1 MADANSKTRS
11 LSQCGLADD
20 RISYWQRGRDVSLLN
35 QSTIKQT
42 HVATIIEKLC
52 AIVGREAVFSE
63 PDELLVYEC
72 DGLPQHKYRPRA
84 VVFPASTEET
94 AAVMRLLAQAGV
106 PFTPRGAGTGL
117 SGGALALNRGV
128 VIELARM
135 RRVLKVDETNRTAVV
150 QTGVVNLH
158 VSRAVAHL
166 GLHYVP
172 DPSSQPTC
180 TIGGNIAENAGG
192 IHCLKYGTTTDH
204 VLGVRAVLAGGEVI
218 DLGGAGTEQPGYD
231 LLGVF
236 IGSEGTFG
244 IATEA
249 TLRLVPIPPAVR
261 TLLAEFPKVNDA
273 SHAVSAIIAAGVMPA
288 ALEMMDHEII
298 RAVEASVFAAGLPL
312 DAGAALLIEL
322 DGIEAGI
329 DREADRV
336 KSICL
341 QHGARDC
348 RLARDENERK
358 KLWAAR
364 KGAFGAIGRISP
376 DSMIQDAVVPRSR
389 LPEVL
394 DAAYRIAFK
403 YQLRIANVFHA
414 GDGNLHPLI
423 CFDSR
428 FPDEVHRVKEAGR
441 ELMETCVRAGGSIT
455 GEHGVGFDKRELLSL
470 IFSEPDMDTMLRVR
484 AAFDP
489 TGLCNPGKIIPMLRG
504 CGEARAILPATQ
516 ATAQDAGDLLGPRA
530 SSLPMRGAVSQKEVW
545 GDAPERQSH
554 SARAS
559 GEAPDTA
566 ARQVSVR
573 VPFDPNVANQQ
584 LAQLIG
590 EENISPSR
598 GLSVSPSPLIVT
610 PGSIA
615 EVSEVMKLASSQG
628 WAVVPAGAMTWL
640 DAGQPLYRANI
651 VVSTRRMVR
660 IIEHEPADLVAVA
673 EAGVTLK
680 NFNDELARNGQ
691 WLAIDPPDCADDA
704 DRQRATIGGVVATGQ
719 GGAQQFGYGAPR
731 RHVIGM
737 KVVLADGSLIKAGGR
752 VVKNVA
758 GYDLCKLFTGSY
770 GTLGVIVEVNFKLRP
785 LPFETR
791 TILAPG
797 NRVDLLQKAQRI
809 MAARHFP
816 VAVELLSPGL
826 ACEAGWS
833 EGSEHLLL
841 LRFAG
846 SLEAVTEQATR
857 AIELIEDNNGRL
869 PARLVLDDKLIW
881 RSLGSLLFRFPE
893 EVLWRVGLRPAD
905 VGSFLELLDR
915 THADDY
921 AGSIWQAG
929 VGDGRVR
936 VMDRL
941 QRKNHSGAIDNSA
954 IDRIA
959 TFRARAREFDAAL
972 IIEQAPAE
980 MKKRL
985 NAWGPFG
992 SSAGLMQGVKEQLD
1006 PDDILSPGRF
1016 EFEASLSHCH
1026 PASAR

>member
-1 MADANSKTRS
+1 MD
-11 LSQCGLADD
+11 
-20 RISYWQRGRDVSLLN
+20 
-35 QSTIKQT
+35 
-42 HVATIIEKLC
+42 TIIEKLR
-52 AIVGREAVFSE
+52 AVVGSANVLSE

-84 VVFPASTEET
+84 VVFPSSTEET
-94 AAVMRLLAQAGV
+94 AAVMRALAQAGV

-117 SGGALALNRGV
+117 SGGALALNQGV

-135 RRVLKVDETNRTAVV
+135 RKVLKIDAANRLAVV
-150 QTGVVNLH
+150 QPGVVNAH

-204 VLGVRAVLAGGEVI
+204 VIGVRVVLAGGEIV
-218 DLGGAGTEQPGYD
+218 DLGGGGAETTGYD

-244 IATEA
+244 IATEV

-261 TLLAEFPKVNDA
+261 TMLAEFPEVNDA

-288 ALEMMDHEII
+288 ALEMMDREII

-312 DAGAALLIEL
+312 DVGAALLIEL

-329 DREADRV
+329 DEEADRV

-341 QHGARDC
+341 QYGARAC
-348 RLARDENERK
+348 RLARDDNERK

-394 DAAYRIAFK
+394 DAAYHIASK

-470 IFSEPDMDTMLRVR
+470 IFSEADMETMLRVR
-484 AAFDP
+484 AAFDG

-504 CGEARAILPATQ
+504 CGEARAILRATQ
-516 ATAQDAGDLLGPRA
+516 ATAQEAGDFLGAGA
-530 SSLPMRGAVSQKEVW
+530 SRPQMRGAASQKEVL
-545 GDAPERQSH
+545 DDVPERHSH
-554 SARAS
+554 SARS
-559 GEAPDTA
+559 GAEAADTA
-566 ARQVSVR
+566 ARACQQVRVR

-590 EENISPSR
+590 EENISA
-598 GLSVSPSPLIVT
+598 SPSLRVSESPLTVM

-615 EVSEVMKLASSQG
+615 EVCEIMKLASSER
-628 WAVVPAGAMTWL
+628 WAVVPAGAGTWL
-640 DAGQPLYRANI
+640 DGGSSPERIDVIL
-651 VVSTRRMVR
+651 STRRLNR

-680 NFNDELARNGQ
+680 DFNDKLAQNGQ
-691 WLAIDPPDCADDA
+691 WLPLDPPEDV
-704 DRQRATIGGVVATGQ
+704 DRGRATIGGVVATGL

-737 KVVLADGSLIKAGGR
+737 KVVLADGSLIKVGGR

-770 GTLGVIVEVNFKLRP
+770 GTLGVIVEINFKLRP

-791 TILAPG
+791 TVMAWG
-797 NRVDLLQKAQRI
+797 EREDLLAG
-809 MAARHFP
+809 ARRVIDSRLFP
-816 VAVELLSPGL
+816 VAVELLSPRL
-826 ACEAGWS
+826 AYEAEWS
-833 EGSEHLLL
+833 EGRDHLLL
-841 LRFAG
+841 IRFAG
-846 SLEAVTEQATR
+846 SVNAVAQQTTSAR
-857 AIELIEDNNGRL
+857 ELLSANNKQL
-869 PARLVLDDKLIW
+869 SARLEPVDSAIW
-881 RSLGSLLFRFPE
+881 PSLAALPLRFHKDL
-893 EVLWRVGLRPAD
+893 VWRVGLQPGE
-905 VGSFLELLDR
+905 VKTFLAKLDATGTSNHSELLW
-915 THADDY
+915 HAGI
-921 AGSIWQAG
+921 A
-929 VGDGRVR
+929 DGRLR
-936 VMDRL
+936 VVALL
-941 QRKNHSGAIDNSA
+941 QQTDKEPEVFQEETVA
-954 IDRIA
+954 RIEELRA
-959 TFRARAREFDAAL
+959 TAKSLGSAL
-972 IIEQAPAE
+972 IIEQAPTE
-980 MKKRL
+980 LKHL
-985 NAWGPFG
+985 VNAWGTLGP
-992 SSAGLMQGVKEQLD
+992 SAGIMQRIKQQLD
-1006 PDDILSPGRF
+1006 PDGILSPGRF
-1016 EFEASLSHCH
+1016 RFENELFSNSH
-1026 PASAR
+1026 PASAG

>member
-1 MADANSKTRS
+1 VD
-11 LSQCGLADD
+11 
-20 RISYWQRGRDVSLLN
+20 
-35 QSTIKQT
+35 
-42 HVATIIEKLC
+42 TIIEKLR
-52 AIVGREAVFSE
+52 AVVGREAVLSE

-84 VVFPASTEET
+84 VVFPSSTEET
-94 AAVMRLLAQAGV
+94 AAVMRVLAQAGV

-117 SGGALALNRGV
+117 SGGALALNQGV

-135 RRVLKVDETNRTAVV
+135 RRVLKVDEVNRTAVV

-204 VLGVRAVLAGGEVI
+204 VLAARVVLAGGEVV
-218 DLGGAGTEQPGYD
+218 DLGGAGAEQPGYD

-236 IGSEGTFG
+236 VGSEGTFG

-249 TLRLVPIPPAVR
+249 TLRLVPIPPVVR
-261 TLLAEFPKVNDA
+261 TLLAEFPEVNDA

-288 ALEMMDHEII
+288 ALEMMDREII

-329 DREADRV
+329 DEEADRV

-394 DAAYRIAFK
+394 DAAYQIAAR
-403 YQLRIANVFHA
+403 YRLRIANVFHA

-484 AAFDP
+484 TAFDP

-504 CGEARAILPATQ
+504 CGEARAQAKSNVLSESRRVGIATGSRAVQ
-516 ATAQDAGDLLGPRA
+516 VTGPQH
-530 SSLPMRGAVSQKEVW
+530 STNLSLPDIRF
-545 GDAPERQSH
+545 D
-554 SARAS
+554 
-559 GEAPDTA
+559 PDM
-566 ARQVSVR
+566 ARQR
-573 VPFDPNVANQQ
+573 
-584 LAQLIG
+584 LAQLVG
-590 EENISPSR
+590 DKNISAS
-598 GLSVSPSPLIVT
+598 LCLHVSPSPLMVS

-615 EVSEVMKLASSQG
+615 EVCEVMKLASTEG

-640 DAGQPLYRANI
+640 DAGQPLRRANI
-651 VVSTRRMVR
+651 IVSTRRLTR

-673 EAGVTLK
+673 EAGVTLED
-680 NFNDELARNGQ
+680 FNDELARNGQ
-691 WLAIDPPDCADDA
+691 WLAIDPPNDG
-704 DRQRATIGGVVATGQ
+704 RATIGGVVATGQ

-797 NRVDLLQKAQRI
+797 KRADLLQKAQRI
-809 MAARHFP
+809 IAARHFP
-816 VAVELLSPGL
+816 VAAEVISPRL
-826 ACEAGWS
+826 AHEAGWT
-833 EGSEHLLL
+833 EGTEHLLL
-841 LRFAG
+841 VRFAG
-846 SLEAVTEQATR
+846 SLEAVTEQTTR
-857 AIELIEDNNGRL
+857 AVELIDEHSEQA
-869 PARLVLDDKLIW
+869 PARVVLDDKLIW
-881 RSLGSLLFRFPE
+881 RSLAGLPLRFSND
-893 EVLWRVGLRPAD
+893 VVWRVGLRAAHT
-905 VGSFLELLDR
+905 GSFLELLDQTR
-915 THADDY
+915 ADGY
-921 AGSIWQAG
+921 PESMWQAG
-929 VGDGRVR
+929 IGDGRIR

-941 QRKNHSGAIDNSA
+941 QNEIGSA
-954 IDRIA
+954 NETLVSRIA
-959 TFRARAREFDAAL
+959 TLRSQAQDLGGAL
-972 IIEQAPAE
+972 IIEQAPPE
-980 MKKRL
+980 IKQRVH
-985 NAWGPFG
+985 AWGQFG
-992 SSAGLMQGVKEQLD
+992 SSAGLMQRVKQQLD
-1006 PDDILSPGRF
+1006 PDDMLSAGRF
-1016 EFEASLSHCH
+1016 EFENG
-1026 PASAR
+1026 